1 MMLPVYNLDGD
12 EVEKIQIPLV
22 FSTPYNP
29 RLIKRAVLAIQS
41 HSRIPKGTDPLAGE
55 RASSESWNTG
65 RGISRI
71 GRIKSHSGPRGGSAA
86 GVAGVTG
93 GRNPHP
99 PRSEKNIYQKLNKKE
114 KTSALMSA
122 ISASMNRESVINRG
136 HRIDNL
142 LNLPLI
148 IIDDIESMN
157 RTKDIRLTLI
167 NFGLSNE
174 LERLS
179 NVRLRSGKSR
189 LRGRSRKIKKGPLI
203 VCSNDLGIGD
213 ACENLLGVD
222 LVEAKNLNVSDLA
235 PGTDAGRLVVWTKS
249 SFSNLSSNI
258 LKAVEINAS

>member
-22 FSTPYNP
+22 FSTQYNP

-41 HSRIPKGTDPLAGE
+41 HSRFPIGTDPLAGE
-55 RASSESWNTG
+55 LASSESWNTG

-122 ISASMNRESVINRG
+122 ISASMNREFVINRG
-136 HRIDNL
+136 HRINNL

-167 NFGLSNE
+167 NLGLSNE

-179 NVRLRSGKSR
+179 DVRLRSGKSR